1 MNISMRRFVLVAFP
15 LVLACAS
22 ERPPTLNDSDA
33 AKPLYD
39 AEAPLI
45 APKDAGIDDDAG
57 VTFFREY
64 EGVCNQGSLAVW
76 HFFDFKTDTPKDSS
90 IVLRV
95 QTAATYAELDAAAPV
110 DLGTIKGAPV
120 IDWAGIDV
128 DSKLLA
134 AGQKS
139 RRFLRVRVTLVRA
152 TDGTAPVLNAT
163 RMRYDCV
170 LGQ

>member
-1 MNISMRRFVLVAFP
+1 M
-15 LVLACAS
+15 LACAS

-39 AEAPLI
+39 AEAPPI
-45 APKDAGIDDDAG
+45 APKDAGLDDDAG

-90 IVLRV
+90 IVLRA
-95 QTAATYAELDAAAPV
+95 QTAPTYAGLDTATPV

-120 IDWAGIDV
+120 TDWAGIDV
-128 DSKLLA
+128 DSKLVA

-139 RRFLRVRVTLVRA
+139 YRFLRVRVTLVRA
-152 TDGTAPVLNAT
+152 TDGTAPVVNAT
-163 RMRYDCV
+163 RMRYDCI

>member
-1 MNISMRRFVLVAFP
+1 MRRIVPAA
-15 LVLACAS
+15 LVLLSVACS
-22 ERPPTLNDSDA
+22 SDRPPPLNDSDA

-39 AEAPLI
+39 AEAPAI

-57 VTFFREY
+57 VTFLREY

-95 QTAATYAELDAAAPV
+95 QTAGTYAGLDVATPV
-110 DLGTIKGAPV
+110 DLGTILGAPV

-128 DSKLLA
+128 DSKLTA

-139 RRFLRVRVTLVRA
+139 LRFLRVRITLVRA
-152 TDGTAPVLNAT
+152 TDGTPPVLNAT